1 MEIELSCGFFFAIAN
16 KTATKF
22 VGFSKSYREYVW
34 DSDVQSARQFQT
46 AQEAEEFVGRHNGFK
61 EGCIVRID
69 LRHVYTITTT
79 K

>member
-16 KTATKF
+16 KSATKF
-22 VGFSKSYREYVW
+22 VSFGKSFGEYVW
-34 DSDVQSARQFQT
+34 DADVQSALKFQT
-46 AQEAEEFVGRHNGFK
+46 AKKAEEFVGWHNGFK